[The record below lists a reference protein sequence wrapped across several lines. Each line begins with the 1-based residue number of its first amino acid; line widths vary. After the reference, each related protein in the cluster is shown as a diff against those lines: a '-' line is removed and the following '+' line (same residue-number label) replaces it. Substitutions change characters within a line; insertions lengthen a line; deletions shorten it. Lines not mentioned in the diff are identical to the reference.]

1 MPFGFNLLWQFS
13 RQSILCHSFLG
24 MESDG
29 IDCQW
34 MTEDGKGLRG
44 DTIPYDVTGDPELDY
59 CAYYRAVEN
68 YLEAGQSHSDTD

>member
-1 MPFGFNLLWQFS
+1 
-13 RQSILCHSFLG
+13 
-24 MESDG
+24 
-29 IDCQW
+29 

-68 YLEAGQSHSDTD
+68 YLESLQAKALENR